1 MSTISS
7 SSGSSSGSQSAYNS
21 FIDSNVTK
29 VGVKGSD
36 PFPAVDKLWDVFA
49 GKGIRTVFLTIG
61 TSKSPLAD
69 LEIAE
74 SLGCPLHVCP
84 LSDSEKMA
92 WSEVSTVLKDRK
104 RDASDSP
111 FTEFVDTK
119 WILPK
124 NVRILDSVPW
134 WFSGKIDISGVE
146 HPTKELTT
154 CVESMCTAMK
164 LKDSAKRIDILK
176 IDTKQS
182 APGLEIPLLYSILS
196 SGFRPS
202 VVMVKW
208 SKMPDVDLSTTISA
222 GHLQCS
228 GYSLLEVLEDKFLYY
243 FNDSNLYEVC
253 SWEERTTM
261 NPIANEIIR
270 ATSRRSL

>member
-1 MSTISS
+1 MSTPTPSTISNTS
-7 SSGSSSGSQSAYNS
+7 VQSTYNS

-29 VGVKGSD
+29 VGVKGPD

-49 GKGIRTVFLTIG
+49 GKGIRTVFLSIG

-74 SLGCPLHVCP
+74 SLGCPLHICP
-84 LSDSEKMA
+84 LSDSEKEA
-92 WSEVSTVLKDRK
+92 WSEVCTILKDRK
-104 RDASDSP
+104 RDVSGSP

-124 NVRILDSVPW
+124 NVRLLDSVPW
-134 WFSGKIDISGVE
+134 WFNGKIDISGVE

-154 CVESMCTAMK
+154 CVESICSAMK
-164 LKDSAKRIDILK
+164 LKDSAKRIDVLK
-176 IDTKQS
+176 IDTTQS
-182 APGLEIPLLYSILS
+182 APGVEIPLLYSILS
-196 SGFRPS
+196 SGYRPS
-202 VVMVKW
+202 VVMIKW

-253 SWEERTTM
+253 SWEERTSM
-261 NPIANEIIR
+261 NPIANEIIK
-270 ATSRRSL
+270 ASSRRSL